1 MTAKSENLSLKDKK
15 VFKVLAVIIFLLFMG
30 FFTICIGKPIV
41 EFVEDPERFKIWV
54 DTYGIW
60 GRIAF
65 VLMVFVQVVVALIPG
80 EPLEM
85 VAGYAFG
92 ALEGTILCII
102 GITLGSLVVLL
113 LVKYFG
119 TRFVEVFFDTGK
131 IQNLKFLKNEK
142 RRNRL
147 IFLLFFLPGTP
158 KDLLTYFVGLV
169 DIKITHF
176 ILIVSV
182 ARLPSIITS
191 TLGGDALG
199 LKKYK
204 LAIIIMAITLLLSGA
219 GYLIYTLIQRAKSKK
234 QINKNTP
241 FK

>member
-1 MTAKSENLSLKDKK
+1 MSKKTEKLSLKDKK
-15 VFKVLAVIIFLLFMG
+15 IFKVLAVLIFLFFMG
-30 FFTICIGKPIV
+30 FFTWFVGKPIV
-41 EFVEDPERFKIWV
+41 EFVNDPERFKMWV
-54 DTYGIW
+54 ETYGIW

-92 ALEGTILCII
+92 AIEGTLLCVI
-102 GITLGSLVVLL
+102 GITLGSLAVLL

-119 TRFVEVFFDTGK
+119 MRFVEVFFDTNK

-147 IFLLFFLPGTP
+147 VFLLFFLPGTP
-158 KDLLTYFVGLV
+158 KDLLTYFVGLI
-169 DIKITHF
+169 DIKPTHF
-176 ILIVSV
+176 LFMVSI

-204 LAIIIMAITLLLSGA
+204 LAIIIMAVTLAFSGL
-219 GYLIYTLIQRAKSKK
+219 GYLIYNFIQKAKSK
-234 QINKNTP
+234 NKTEKLP
-241 FK
+241 

>member
-1 MTAKSENLSLKDKK
+1 MPKKLEKLSLKDKK
-15 VFKVLAVIIFLLFMG
+15 TFKILAIIIFLLFMG
-30 FFTICIGKPIV
+30 FFTWCIGKPIV
-41 EFVEDPERFKIWV
+41 EFASDPEKFKMWV
-54 DTYGIW
+54 DTYGIL
-60 GRIAF
+60 GRVTF

-92 ALEGTILCII
+92 AIEGTLLCVI
-102 GITLGSLVVLL
+102 GITLGSLAVLF
-113 LVKYFG
+113 LVKCFG
-119 TRFVEVFFDTGK
+119 VRFVEVFFDTSK

-142 RRNRL
+142 RRNTL
-147 IFLLFFLPGTP
+147 IFFLFFLPGTP

-169 DIKITHF
+169 DMKMTHF
-176 ILIVSV
+176 LLIVSI

-204 LAIIIMAITLLLSGA
+204 LAIIIMVVTLALSAI
-219 GYLIYTLIQRAKSKK
+219 GYVIYTLIHRAKSK
-234 QINKNTP
+234 NK
-241 FK
+241 

>member
-1 MTAKSENLSLKDKK
+1 MSKSDAKLSFKEKK
-15 VFKVLAVIIFLLFMG
+15 TFKILAFIIFLLFMG
-30 FFTICIGKPIV
+30 FFTWFIGKPIAQ
-41 EFVEDPERFKIWV
+41 FVSDPERFKMWV
-54 DTYGIW
+54 DDYGIL
-60 GRIAF
+60 GKLVF

-92 ALEGTILCII
+92 AVEGTILCII

-113 LVKYFG
+113 LVKRFG
-119 TRFVEVFFDTGK
+119 MRFVEIFFDSSK

-142 RRNRL
+142 RRNTFT
-147 IFLLFFLPGTP
+147 FLLFFLPGTP
-158 KDLLTYFVGLV
+158 KDLLTYFVGLT
-169 DIKITHF
+169 DMKISHF
-176 ILIVSV
+176 LFMVSV

-204 LAIIIMAITLLLSGA
+204 LAIIIMIITLALSGA
-219 GYLIYTLIQRAKSKK
+219 GYLIYSLIQKAKAK
-234 QINKNTP
+234 NK
-241 FK
+241 

>member
-1 MTAKSENLSLKDKK
+1 MPQKRERLSLKDKK
-15 VFKVLAVIIFLLFMG
+15 TFKILAIIIFLLFMG
-30 FFTICIGKPIV
+30 FFTWFVGKPIV
-41 EFVEDPERFKIWV
+41 EFASNPERFKIWV
-54 DTYGIW
+54 DTYGIL

-92 ALEGTILCII
+92 AVEGTILCVI
-102 GITLGSLVVLL
+102 GITLGSLAVLL
-113 LVKYFG
+113 LVKCFG
-119 TRFVEVFFDTGK
+119 TRFVEIFFDTGK

-169 DIKITHF
+169 DIKISHF
-176 ILIVSV
+176 LLIVSL

-204 LAIIIMAITLLLSGA
+204 LAIIIMAITLALSGT
-219 GYLIYTLIQRAKSKK
+219 GYLIYNLIQRAKAK
-234 QINKNTP
+234 NK
-241 FK
+241 

>member
-1 MTAKSENLSLKDKK
+1 MSKSDAKLSFKEKK
-15 VFKVLAVIIFLLFMG
+15 IFKILAFIIFLLFMG
-30 FFTICIGKPIV
+30 FFTWFIGKPIAQ
-41 EFVEDPERFKIWV
+41 FVSDPERFKMWV
-54 DTYGIW
+54 DDYGIL
-60 GRIAF
+60 GKLVF

-92 ALEGTILCII
+92 AVEGTILCII

-113 LVKYFG
+113 LVKRFG
-119 TRFVEVFFDTGK
+119 MRFVEIFFDSSK

-142 RRNRL
+142 RRNTFT
-147 IFLLFFLPGTP
+147 FLLFFLPGTP
-158 KDLLTYFVGLV
+158 KDLLTYFVGLT
-169 DIKITHF
+169 DMKISHF
-176 ILIVSV
+176 LFMVSV

-204 LAIIIMAITLLLSGA
+204 LAIIIMIITLALSGA
-219 GYLIYTLIQRAKSKK
+219 GYLIYSLIQKAKAK
-234 QINKNTP
+234 NK
-241 FK
+241 